1 MPQISGSDTNT
12 LSLNNIPSSFSGN
25 YFRVLISNTN
35 DNIYSKV
42 AQLSQTLSNSNFSLD
57 FADAFYD
64 RNGSIIIEKNA
75 TAGDI
80 KFRLIDINGR
90 VLKSSQFSN
99 DKFIVSVG
107 SLDNGVYFLELKSE
121 DKSGIKKL
129 LID

>member
-1 MPQISGSDTNT
+1 M
-12 LSLNNIPSSFSGN
+12 
-25 YFRVLISNTN
+25 
-35 DNIYSKV
+35 
-42 AQLSQTLSNSNFSLD
+42 SQTLSNSNFSLD